1 MEAHDNT
8 ALRVLLVEDNA
19 GDARL
24 IREILVEARPWPAL
38 ELVHAERLAT
48 GLSHLAAGGVD
59 VVLLDLGLPD
69 SQGLET
75 FLSVHACA
83 PQIPVIVLTGLND
96 EAVALRALHEGAQDY
111 LRKGGLESDQLP
123 RAIRYAIERKR
134 AEQAARESEELLRT
148 VVESAPIVLFAT
160 DRAGAITLCQGSGL
174 AAIGVAGGELEG
186 RSAFQ
191 AFAQYQELAGALR
204 RALAG
209 ESLTI
214 TAEVRDVAYQVH
226 VMPARDA
233 GGIITGMIGVA
244 TDVTERLNAESR
256 LKRTVAELETK
267 TSELESFTYSVSHDL
282 KEPLRTMEA
291 FSQFL
296 LEDYAERLDE
306 QGRDYLERMGRAGA
320 RLRQMIEE
328 LLVLA
333 RVAQRSQDAARVDV
347 RELVNNIVSAM
358 QVAVHE
364 KGLHVEIE
372 SDLPAVAGDLYHTEQ
387 IFGNLF
393 SNALK
398 FNHADEPLVRIGVRS
413 VEDGRATF
421 YVQDNGIGV
430 EPEYHERIFQV
441 FQQLHRREEYE
452 GTGAGLAIVKRAAE
466 ALGGSVRLESSLGA
480 GATFLV
486 QLPVWESGSAAGQTK
501 AA

>member
-1 MEAHDNT
+1 MEAQDKPT
-8 ALRVLLVEDNA
+8 RVLLVEDNP

-24 IREILVEARPWPAL
+24 IRELLVDAPAWAL
-38 ELVHAERLAT
+38 ELLLADRLQTAL
-48 GLSHLAAGGVD
+48 GLLTSGSVS

-83 PQIPVIVLTGLND
+83 PQVPVIVLTGLDD

-111 LRKGGLESDQLP
+111 LMKGGLDSGQLP
-123 RAIRYAIERKR
+123 RAIRYAIER
-134 AEQAARESEELLRT
+134 EQAAQAIRENENLLRT

-160 DRAGAITLCQGSGL
+160 DREGMISLCQGSGL
-174 AAIGVAGGELEG
+174 GAVGVAGGALEG

-191 AFAQYQELAGALR
+191 VFGHYPDLAGAVR

-209 ESLTI
+209 ETHAVTTQLG
-214 TAEVRDVAYQVH
+214 DVAYQVH
-226 VMPARDA
+226 VTPARDA
-233 GGIITGMIGVA
+233 RGLIAGMIGVA
-244 TDVTERLNAESR
+244 TDVTERTNAEAR
-256 LKRTVAELETK
+256 LQRTIGDLQRK

-282 KEPLRTMEA
+282 KEPLRTLEA

-296 LEDYAERLDE
+296 LEDYADKLDE
-306 QGRDYLERMGRAGA
+306 QARDYLERMGRAGV

-333 RVAQRSQDAARVDV
+333 RVGQRFEELVRVDMQ
-347 RELVNNIVSAM
+347 ELVRNVVSAM
-358 QVAVHE
+358 QVAVDEH
-364 KGLHVEIE
+364 GVRVEVDR
-372 SDLPAVAGDLYHTEQ
+372 DLPAIAGNVYHAEQ

-393 SNALK
+393 GNALK
-398 FNHADEPLVRIGVRS
+398 FNRAAEPLVRIGVRS
-413 VEDGRATF
+413 VANGRATF

-430 EPEYHERIFQV
+430 DAEYHERIFQV
-441 FQQLHRREEYE
+441 FQQLHKREEYE
-452 GTGAGLAIVKRAAE
+452 GTGAGLAIVKRAVE
-466 ALGGSVRLESSLGA
+466 ALGGTVQLESALGQ

-486 QLPVWESGSAAGQTK
+486 RLPVWEAGRAARTQ

>member
-1 MEAHDNT
+1 MQAHDKP
-8 ALRVLLVEDNA
+8 LRVLLVEDNA

-38 ELVHAERLAT
+38 ELVHAERLSA
-48 GLSHLAAGGVD
+48 GLSHLASDGVN

-83 PQIPVIVLTGLND
+83 PHVPVVVLTGLND

-111 LRKGGLESDQLP
+111 LVKAGLESDQLP
-123 RAIRYAIERKR
+123 RAVRYAIERKQ
-134 AEQAARESEELLRT
+134 AEQALR
-148 VVESAPIVLFAT
+148 
-160 DRAGAITLCQGSGL
+160 
-174 AAIGVAGGELEG
+174 
-186 RSAFQ
+186 
-191 AFAQYQELAGALR
+191 
-204 RALAG
+204 
-209 ESLTI
+209 
-214 TAEVRDVAYQVH
+214 
-226 VMPARDA
+226 
-233 GGIITGMIGVA
+233 
-244 TDVTERLNAESR
+244 
-256 LKRTVAELETK
+256 RTVAELEAK

-333 RVAQRSQDAARVDV
+333 RVGQRSQEAVRVDV

-358 QVAVHE
+358 QVAVDE
-364 KGLHVEIE
+364 KGLHVELE
-372 SDLPAVAGDLYHTEQ
+372 SGLPAVAGDLYHTEQ

-398 FNHADEPLVRIGVRS
+398 FNHAAEPLVRIGVRS

-486 QLPVWESGSAAGQTK
+486 QLPVWESGSAASETK